1 MSPFFV
7 SVWLAKIRADWQLAL
22 MIDPNIEIA
31 LRAKLGQSLRIAGVD
46 EVGRGPWAGP
56 VTACAVVLDPDN
68 IPDGLADSKAL
79 SAKKR
84 EALFEPILESA
95 DVGLAHVSVED
106 IDRIN
111 ILNASLLAMK
121 LALEQL
127 KLPAQYALI
136 DGNKTPPDLSM
147 PSECLIKGDARC
159 LSIAAASIVAKVTR
173 DRMMVALAQQFP
185 GYGWE
190 TNAGY
195 GTKVHQEG
203 MKKHGVTQHH
213 RRSFKP
219 IHNMLCASKTS
230 NS

>member
-1 MSPFFV
+1 
-7 SVWLAKIRADWQLAL
+7 
-22 MIDPNIEIA
+22 MIDPEIEQN
-31 LRAKLGQSLRIAGVD
+31 LRQSLGSTARIAGVD

-56 VTACAVVLDPDN
+56 VTACAVVLDPNN

-84 EALFEPILESA
+84 DALFEPILASA
-95 DVGLAHVSVED
+95 DVGIAHVSVEE

-111 ILNASLLAMK
+111 ILNASMLAMK
-121 LALEQL
+121 LALAEL
-127 KLPAQYALI
+127 ATPANFALI
-136 DGNKTPPDLSM
+136 DGNKIPADLPM
-147 PSECLIKGDARC
+147 PADCLVKGDARC

-173 DRMMVALAQQFP
+173 DRLMVSLAQQFP
-185 GYGWE
+185 HYGWE

-203 MKKHGVTQHH
+203 LKNHGVTQHH

-219 IHNMLCASKTS
+219 IHNILCAPKTP

>member
-1 MSPFFV
+1 
-7 SVWLAKIRADWQLAL
+7 
-22 MIDPNIEIA
+22 MIDPSIEFDI
-31 LRAKLGQSLRIAGVD
+31 REKLGQSVRIAGVD

-56 VTACAVVLDPDN
+56 VTACAVVLDPNN

-84 EALFEPILESA
+84 ASLFEPILESS
-95 DVGLAHVSVED
+95 DVGIAHVSVED

-121 LALEQL
+121 LALEG
-127 KLPAQYALI
+127 LPSQAQFALI
-136 DGNKTPPDLSM
+136 DGNKTPPNLTM
-147 PSECLIKGDARC
+147 PSECLVKGDARC

-203 MKKHGVTQHH
+203 LERHGVTQHH

-219 IHNMLCASKTS
+219 IHNILCASKTP
-230 NS
+230 NSK

>member
-1 MSPFFV
+1 
-7 SVWLAKIRADWQLAL
+7 
-22 MIDPNIEIA
+22 MIDPEIEQN
-31 LRAKLGQSLRIAGVD
+31 LRQSLGTAARIAGVD

-56 VTACAVVLDPDN
+56 VTACAVVLDPEN

-84 EALFEPILESA
+84 DALFEPILGSA
-95 DVGLAHVSVED
+95 DVGIAHVSVED

-111 ILNASLLAMK
+111 ILNASMLAMK
-121 LALEQL
+121 MALADL
-127 KLPAQYALI
+127 KIPADFALI
-136 DGNKTPPDLSM
+136 DGNKIPTDLPM
-147 PSECLIKGDARC
+147 PAECLVKGDARC

-173 DRMMVALAQQFP
+173 DRMMVSLAQQFP
-185 GYGWE
+185 HYGWE

-203 MKKHGVTQHH
+203 LKNHGVTQHH

-219 IHNMLCASKTS
+219 IHNILCAPKTP